1 MKSVRIVKFA
11 KLRDHGI
18 WRIVSCI
25 VDLKFENIAGRVFK
39 ISREYT
45 EATRPLPLLTNTA
58 AAKTRILFPPI
69 VLWSSSKSLVI
80 LFSVVIPFQMA
91 FAGFLSK
98 CSLAPELSV
107 HCTHIYSG
115 MIQL

>member
-1 MKSVRIVKFA
+1 
-11 KLRDHGI
+11 
-18 WRIVSCI
+18 
-25 VDLKFENIAGRVFK
+25 
-39 ISREYT
+39 
-45 EATRPLPLLTNTA
+45 
-58 AAKTRILFPPI
+58 
-69 VLWSSSKSLVI
+69 LVI